1 MSVWTRTAPVLLVLL
16 LGLAQA
22 QVVTPFAKRYETND
36 RGDIRMVGNTL
47 MCASGSGVYGC
58 NTSTMNNPS
67 ANNNVSMVFL
77 NADPTNPS
85 WPSGRGGSSA
95 AQLNLPSG
103 AQVLWAGL
111 YWGARADPSAS
122 GRNTIYLKPPGAVDY
137 QAVPGTLLGT
147 ITNAGTPSSRPYVAF
162 ADVTSQVRSAGSG
175 TYWVGGILAQTG
187 NSGLGFYAGWSL
199 VVVYRDPNA
208 TLKNLV
214 VYDGLATVSD
224 GNDVSITLSGF
235 LTPLVGAVNAR
246 VGAGALEAD
255 GGLTGD
261 RLLLNGSSLSD
272 AQNPQ
277 NNFFNSSISYLG
289 TRFTQKTPDFVNQMA
304 VDVDLVDAT
313 GKLSN
318 GATSATVTF
327 TSSGDIYF
335 PVVMAFAVDLYLPDL
350 ITTFTKTASDLNGG
364 DLLVGDHLEYA
375 VSFSNTGLDGA
386 TNVVVVDP
394 IPAGTQYVPGSLRV
408 VQNAAAAPTGTFTD
422 APGDDIAEY
431 SPSCPEAGGG
441 PCVRFRLGTGANASQ
456 GGLVLP
462 GEGAEVRFRVQV
474 LPSAAGQTISNTAKV
489 SYNAQ
494 TLGTGYSQEATS
506 SASVT
511 VVGFTLAGQVY
522 HDLEPNGLKSSGE
535 SWSDGATV
543 WVKLLQGGSVVAQ
556 AQVDPGSGVF
566 SFTGV
571 APGSYTLFL
580 DNNNDPSDTTPTP
593 PPGWLFVNPPSGSLN
608 VSVSQDLS
616 GLDFGLFHGARLVG
630 TVFYDDGEGGGAAN
644 DAWQTGGERGVSGV
658 AVTAQGSGTRSATT
672 DGQGRYVLY
681 IPWNFGPFTL
691 SHPLR
696 PATGWNDGS
705 TAHPVSGW
713 SEAQSPAFPT
723 LDAGAIA
730 GTEVA
735 RNFGVVRES
744 RLYPPQT
751 GQAAS
756 PGVVVYAHL
765 YRPGTLGGLTL
776 SLANAPSWTVQVRVD
791 GNCDGDFDDPGEG
804 FASLPQTLPVGPS
817 WPREA
822 DGSLKACA
830 LEVRV
835 LVPPGVPAGAVDV
848 TLLQGALSW
857 ANNPGVVDLRSLAD
871 TTTVSG
877 GEVRLEK
884 RVRNVSQGTGFGTLG
899 EGRPGEV
906 LEYCVAYRNL
916 GTASVSQFVL
926 TDPVPFFTDP
936 LPSVPDYGGKAIRW
950 SHGSA
955 TLYLTASQG
964 DDAGE
969 VSGGVVRVEVGNVG
983 PGEAGEVCY
992 RAQIR

>member
-1 MSVWTRTAPVLLVLL
+1 M
-16 LGLAQA
+16 
-22 QVVTPFAKRYETND
+22 
-36 RGDIRMVGNTL
+36 
-47 MCASGSGVYGC
+47 
-58 NTSTMNNPS
+58 
-67 ANNNVSMVFL
+67 
-77 NADPTNPS
+77 
-85 WPSGRGGSSA
+85 
-95 AQLNLPSG
+95 
-103 AQVLWAGL
+103 
-111 YWGARADPSAS
+111 
-122 GRNTIYLKPPGAVDY
+122 
-137 QAVPGTLLGT
+137 
-147 ITNAGTPSSRPYVAF
+147 
-162 ADVTSQVRSAGSG
+162 
-175 TYWVGGILAQTG
+175 
-187 NSGLGFYAGWSL
+187 
-199 VVVYRDPNA
+199 
-208 TLKNLV
+208 
-214 VYDGLATVSD
+214 
-224 GNDVSITLSGF
+224 
-235 LTPLVGAVNAR
+235 
-246 VGAGALEAD
+246 
-255 GGLTGD
+255 
-261 RLLLNGSSLSD
+261 
-272 AQNPQ
+272 
-277 NNFFNSSISYLG
+277 
-289 TRFTQKTPDFVNQMA
+289 
-304 VDVDLVDAT
+304 
-313 GKLSN
+313 
-318 GATSATVTF
+318 
-327 TSSGDIYF
+327 
-335 PVVMAFAVDLYLPDL
+335 
-350 ITTFTKTASDLNGG
+350 
-364 DLLVGDHLEYA
+364 
-375 VSFSNTGLDGA
+375 
-386 TNVVVVDP
+386 
-394 IPAGTQYVPGSLRV
+394 
-408 VQNAAAAPTGTFTD
+408 
-422 APGDDIAEY
+422 
-431 SPSCPEAGGG
+431 
-441 PCVRFRLGTGANASQ
+441 
-456 GGLVLP
+456 
-462 GEGAEVRFRVQV
+462 

-522 HDLEPNGLKSSGE
+522 HDLGSNGLKSSGE

-543 WVKLLQGGSVVAQ
+543 WVKLLQGEAWWPRPRWTREAVCSASRGWPREA
-556 AQVDPGSGVF
+556 
-566 SFTGV
+566 T
-571 APGSYTLFL
+571 
-580 DNNNDPSDTTPTP
+580 PSSWTTTTIPPTPPPP

-830 LEVRV
+830 LRVRV
-835 LVPPGVPAGAVDV
+835 LVPPGCP
-848 TLLQGALSW
+848 
-857 ANNPGVVDLRSLAD
+857 R
-871 TTTVSG
+871 
-877 GEVRLEK
+877 
-884 RVRNVSQGTGFGTLG
+884 
-899 EGRPGEV
+899 
-906 LEYCVAYRNL
+906 
-916 GTASVSQFVL
+916 
-926 TDPVPFFTDP
+926 
-936 LPSVPDYGGKAIRW
+936 
-950 SHGSA
+950 
-955 TLYLTASQG
+955 
-964 DDAGE
+964 
-969 VSGGVVRVEVGNVG
+969 G
-983 PGEAGEVCY
+983 PWT
-992 RAQIR
+992 

>member
-246 VGAGALEAD
+246 VGAVAFEGD

-277 NNFFNSSISYLG
+277 NNFFNSSIYYRG

-735 RNFGVVRES
+735 RNFGVVR
-744 RLYPPQT
+744 
-751 GQAAS
+751 
-756 PGVVVYAHL
+756 
-765 YRPGTLGGLTL
+765 
-776 SLANAPSWTVQVRVD
+776 
-791 GNCDGDFDDPGEG
+791 
-804 FASLPQTLPVGPS
+804 
-817 WPREA
+817 
-822 DGSLKACA
+822 
-830 LEVRV
+830 
-835 LVPPGVPAGAVDV
+835 
-848 TLLQGALSW
+848 
-857 ANNPGVVDLRSLAD
+857 
-871 TTTVSG
+871 
-877 GEVRLEK
+877 
-884 RVRNVSQGTGFGTLG
+884 
-899 EGRPGEV
+899 
-906 LEYCVAYRNL
+906 
-916 GTASVSQFVL
+916 
-926 TDPVPFFTDP
+926 
-936 LPSVPDYGGKAIRW
+936 
-950 SHGSA
+950 
-955 TLYLTASQG
+955 
-964 DDAGE
+964 
-969 VSGGVVRVEVGNVG
+969 
-983 PGEAGEVCY
+983 
-992 RAQIR
+992 

>member
-1 MSVWTRTAPVLLVLL
+1 
-16 LGLAQA
+16 
-22 QVVTPFAKRYETND
+22 
-36 RGDIRMVGNTL
+36 
-47 MCASGSGVYGC
+47 
-58 NTSTMNNPS
+58 MNNPS

-246 VGAGALEAD
+246 VGAVAFEGD

-431 SPSCPEAGGG
+431 SPSCPEAGEGLA
-441 PCVRFRLGTGANASQ
+441 CAS
-456 GGLVLP
+456 G
-462 GEGAEVRFRVQV
+462 
-474 LPSAAGQTISNTAKV
+474 SAPGQTPARAASSSPEKGRRCASGYRCSPAPQAK
-489 SYNAQ
+489 
-494 TLGTGYSQEATS
+494 
-506 SASVT
+506 
-511 VVGFTLAGQVY
+511 
-522 HDLEPNGLKSSGE
+522 
-535 SWSDGATV
+535 
-543 WVKLLQGGSVVAQ
+543 
-556 AQVDPGSGVF
+556 
-566 SFTGV
+566 
-571 APGSYTLFL
+571 
-580 DNNNDPSDTTPTP
+580 PSPTP
-593 PPGWLFVNPPSGSLN
+593 P
-608 VSVSQDLS
+608 
-616 GLDFGLFHGARLVG
+616 R
-630 TVFYDDGEGGGAAN
+630 
-644 DAWQTGGERGVSGV
+644 
-658 AVTAQGSGTRSATT
+658 
-672 DGQGRYVLY
+672 
-681 IPWNFGPFTL
+681 
-691 SHPLR
+691 
-696 PATGWNDGS
+696 
-705 TAHPVSGW
+705 
-713 SEAQSPAFPT
+713 
-723 LDAGAIA
+723 
-730 GTEVA
+730 
-735 RNFGVVRES
+735 
-744 RLYPPQT
+744 
-751 GQAAS
+751 
-756 PGVVVYAHL
+756 
-765 YRPGTLGGLTL
+765 
-776 SLANAPSWTVQVRVD
+776 
-791 GNCDGDFDDPGEG
+791 
-804 FASLPQTLPVGPS
+804 
-817 WPREA
+817 
-822 DGSLKACA
+822 
-830 LEVRV
+830 
-835 LVPPGVPAGAVDV
+835 
-848 TLLQGALSW
+848 
-857 ANNPGVVDLRSLAD
+857 
-871 TTTVSG
+871 
-877 GEVRLEK
+877 
-884 RVRNVSQGTGFGTLG
+884 
-899 EGRPGEV
+899 
-906 LEYCVAYRNL
+906 
-916 GTASVSQFVL
+916 
-926 TDPVPFFTDP
+926 
-936 LPSVPDYGGKAIRW
+936 
-950 SHGSA
+950 
-955 TLYLTASQG
+955 
-964 DDAGE
+964 
-969 VSGGVVRVEVGNVG
+969 
-983 PGEAGEVCY
+983 
-992 RAQIR
+992 

>member
-1 MSVWTRTAPVLLVLL
+1 MKFWMRAILVLLVLL
-16 LGLAQA
+16 PGLAQA
-22 QVVTPFAKRYETND
+22 QVVTPFAKRFEANE
-36 RGDIRMVGNTL
+36 RGEIRMVGNTL
-47 MCASGSGVYGC
+47 MCAQGSGTYGC
-58 NTSTMNNPS
+58 NTTTMNNPN
-67 ANNNVSMVFL
+67 ANNNTNMVFL
-77 NADPTNPS
+77 NADPANPT
-85 WPSGRGGSSA
+85 WPTGRGGSSA
-95 AQLNLPSG
+95 AQLSLPPG

-111 YWGARADPSAS
+111 YWGARAGQSAS
-122 GRNTIYLKPPGAVDY
+122 GRNTIYLKPPGATAY
-137 QAVPGTLLGT
+137 QAITGSLLGT
-147 ITNAGTPSSRPYVAF
+147 ITTQGTSTSRPYVAF
-162 ADVTSQVRSAGSG
+162 ADVTGLVASAGSG

-187 NSGLGFYAGWSL
+187 NDGLGYYAGWSL
-199 VVVYRDPNA
+199 VVVYRDPSA
-208 TLKNLV
+208 TFKNLV
-214 VYDGLATVSD
+214 VYDGLASVSS
-224 GNDVSITLSGF
+224 GNNVLITLSGF
-235 LTPLVGAVNAR
+235 LTPLVGPVNAR
-246 VGAGALEAD
+246 VGAVAYEGD
-255 GGLTGD
+255 GGITGD
-261 RLLLNGSSLSD
+261 QLLLNGSALSD
-272 AQNPQ
+272 AQNPV
-277 NNFFNSSISYLG
+277 NNFFNSSISDLG
-289 TRFTQKTPDFVNQMA
+289 SRFTNKTPDFVNQMA

-313 GKLSN
+313 GRIPN
-318 GATSATVTF
+318 GATSATVQF
-327 TSSGDIYF
+327 TSSQDVYF
-335 PVVMAFAVDLYLPDL
+335 PAVMAFAVDLYLPDL
-350 ITTFTKTASDLNGG
+350 VTTFTKTVSDLNGG
-364 DLLVGDHLEYA
+364 DLRVGDLLEYA
-375 VSFSNTGLDGA
+375 VSFTNTGLDGA

-408 VQNAAAAPTGTFTD
+408 VQNALGAPTGTFTD

-456 GGLVLP
+456 GGLIPP
-462 GEGAEVRFRVQV
+462 GQGAEVRFRVQV
-474 LPSAAGQTISNTAKV
+474 LPEAAGSTLVNTARV
-489 SYNAQ
+489 NYNAQ
-494 TLGTGYSQEATS
+494 TLGTSYSKEATV

-522 HDLEPNGLKSSGE
+522 HDLEPNGLKSPGE

-556 AQVDPGSGVF
+556 VQVDPGSGVF

-580 DNNNDPSDTTPTP
+580 DDNNNLSDTTPTP
-593 PPGWLFVNPPSGSLN
+593 PSGWLFVNPPSGSLSLN
-608 VSVSQDLS
+608 VSQNLS

-644 DAWQTGGERGVSGV
+644 DAWQTGGERGVPGV
-658 AVTAQGSGTRSATT
+658 AVTAQGSAARSATT

-681 IPWNFGPFTL
+681 VPWNFGSFTL

-705 TAHPVSGW
+705 TAHKVPSWAG
-713 SEAQSPAFPT
+713 AQNPAFPT
-723 LDAGAIA
+723 LDAAAIA

-744 RLYPPQT
+744 RFYPPQT
-751 GQAAS
+751 GQTAS
-756 PGVVVYAHL
+756 PGVVVYPHL
-765 YRPGTLGGLTL
+765 YRPGTLGSLTL
-776 SLANAPSWTVQVRVD
+776 SLANAPSWPVQVRVD

-830 LEVRV
+830 LEARV

-848 TLLQGALSW
+848 ALLQGALAW

-884 RVRNVSQGTGFGTLG
+884 KVRNVTQGTGFGTVG

-916 GTASVSQFVL
+916 GTAPVSQFLL
-926 TDPVPFFTDP
+926 TDPIPFFTDP

-955 TLYLTASQG
+955 TLYLTASPA

-969 VSGGVVRVEVGNVG
+969 ISGGVVRVEVGNVG